1 MAMKNLFVILA
12 VLAALAAGAAA
23 QDQQTRPVIAD
34 VATGAIIWPN
44 PTAWALANRLVQ
56 VDAAAYA
63 VLTNTPV
70 WTGMVATVSAHSA
83 SLTNIPAA
91 SVTSGN
97 MAAARMTN
105 AVPAL
110 AAGTFSIIGTTQ
122 LVYVASGVTNIVD
135 SDITTP

>member
-1 MAMKNLFVILA
+1 MKKLSVILA
-12 VLAALAAGAAA
+12 VLAAFAAGAAA
-23 QDQQTRPVIAD
+23 QDKQTRPVIAD
-34 VATGAIIWPN
+34 ASTGVIIWPN

-63 VLTNTPV
+63 ILTNTPV
-70 WTGMVATVSAHSA
+70 WTGMVAMVTAHSA
-83 SLTNIPAA
+83 TLTNIPAA

-110 AAGTFSIIGTTQ
+110 ADELSASSIPRSSSMWRP
-122 LVYVASGVTNIVD
+122 A
-135 SDITTP
+135 

>member
-1 MAMKNLFVILA
+1 MKKLFVILA
-12 VLAALAAGAAA
+12 VLAAFSAGAAA

-34 VATGAIIWPN
+34 AATGVIIWPN

-56 VDAAAYA
+56 VDAAAYSI
-63 VLTNTPV
+63 LTNTPV

-83 SLTNIPAA
+83 TLTNLPAA
-91 SVTSGN
+91 SVTAGN
-97 MAAARMTN
+97 LAAARMTN

-110 AAGTFSIIGTTQ
+110 SFGTFSIVGSTQ
-122 LVYVASGVTNIVD
+122 LVYVASGITNIID

>member
-1 MAMKNLFVILA
+1 MKKLFVILA
-12 VLAALAAGAAA
+12 VLAAFAAGAVA
-23 QDQQTRPVIAD
+23 QDQQARPVIAD
-34 VATGAIIWPN
+34 AATGVIIWPN

-83 SLTNIPAA
+83 SLTNLPAS
-91 SVTSGN
+91 SVASGN
-97 MAAARMTN
+97 LVVARMTN
-105 AVPAL
+105 AAPAL
-110 AAGTFSIIGTTQ
+110 AFGTFHVANSTQ
-122 LVYVASGVTNIVD
+122 LVYVASGVTNVVD

>member
-1 MAMKNLFVILA
+1 MKKLFVILA
-12 VLAALAAGAAA
+12 VLAALAAWAAG
-23 QDQQTRPVIAD
+23 QDQVTRPVIAD
-34 VATGAIIWPN
+34 ASTGAIIWPN
-44 PTAWALANRLVQ
+44 PTSWALANRLVQ

-70 WTGMVATVSAHSA
+70 WTGLVATVAAHSA
-83 SLTNIPAA
+83 TLTNLPAA
-91 SVTSGN
+91 SVTAGN
-97 MAAARMTN
+97 LASARMTN

-122 LVYVASGVTNIVD
+122 LVYVAAGVTNILD

>member
-1 MAMKNLFVILA
+1 MKKLSVILA
-12 VLAALAAGAAA
+12 VLAALVAGAAA

-34 VATGAIIWPN
+34 ASTGVIIWPN
-44 PTAWALANRLVQ
+44 PTVWALANRLVQ

-63 VLTNTPV
+63 IMTNTPV
-70 WTGMVATVSAHSA
+70 WTGMVATVSTHS
-83 SLTNIPAA
+83 STLTNLPAS
-91 SVTSGN
+91 SVTAGN
-97 MAAARMTN
+97 LASERMTN

-110 AAGTFSIIGTTQ
+110 SVGTFSIVDSTQ